1 AGMAAAN
8 RRVLESLIKA
18 GALDPLGERGTLL
31 FNVGRLLDMAQQQQR
46 LKDSGQS
53 TMFDL
58 WGTAVDVPT
67 PSLEMVDAAA
77 TTKEKLDWEKELTG
91 VYLSEHPFSP
101 YISQAA
107 EDNTTLCGQIDAEMD
122 GQVVRVAGMVASLH
136 TMLTRDG
143 QTSVSAVLEDLDGR
157 IEVIAWARI
166 YSQTRDLWCEGNILL
181 VEGKVRE
188 RADQMQIV
196 CERVRRYDLGLQKRE
211 KPAARVVTQ
220 PPTAKEEKA
229 AEHLRLTITLQ
240 QTDNAQA
247 DIAQLHSVM
256 AVLQDYP
263 GSDEVSL
270 TVSNGT
276 KIFKLKMGQMRVTCN
291 DELRRR
297 VAALIGNDG
306 IKTEVIKV

>member
-1 AGMAAAN
+1 
-8 RRVLESLIKA
+8 
-18 GALDPLGERGTLL
+18 
-31 FNVGRLLDMAQQQQR
+31 
-46 LKDSGQS
+46 
-53 TMFDL
+53 
-58 WGTAVDVPT
+58 
-67 PSLEMVDAAA
+67 MVDAAA

-107 EDNTTLCGQIDAEMD
+107 GDNTTLCGQIDAEME

-143 QTSVSAVLEDLDGR
+143 QTSVSVVLEDLDGR
-157 IEVIAWARI
+157 IEVMAWARI
-166 YSQTRDLWCEGNILL
+166 YSQTKELWIEGNILL
-181 VEGKVRE
+181 VEGRVRE

-196 CERVRRYDLGLQKRE
+196 CERVRRYDLESQKRE
-211 KPAARVVTQ
+211 KPIARTAASLPVV
-220 PPTAKEEKA
+220 KEEKT
-229 AEHLRLTITLQ
+229 AERLRLTVTLQ
-240 QTDNAQA
+240 QTEDQQA
-247 DIAQLHSVM
+247 DIAQLHAVM

-263 GSDEVSL
+263 GNDEVSL

-276 KIFKLKMGQMRVTCN
+276 KIFKLKMGQVRVSYG

-306 IKTEVIKV
+306 IKIEVIKV

>member
-1 AGMAAAN
+1 VM
-8 RRVLESLIKA
+8 
-18 GALDPLGERGTLL
+18 
-31 FNVGRLLDMAQQQQR
+31 
-46 LKDSGQS
+46 
-53 TMFDL
+53 
-58 WGTAVDVPT
+58 
-67 PSLEMVDAAA
+67 
-77 TTKEKLDWEKELTG
+77 
-91 VYLSEHPFSP
+91 
-101 YISQAA
+101 
-107 EDNTTLCGQIDAEMD
+107 
-122 GQVVRVAGMVASLH
+122 
-136 TMLTRDG
+136 
-143 QTSVSAVLEDLDGR
+143 
-157 IEVIAWARI
+157 AWARI

-196 CERVRRYDLGLQKRE
+196 CERVRRYDLEPQKRE

-229 AEHLRLTITLQ
+229 VEHLRLTITLQ

-256 AVLQDYP
+256 AVLQGYP

-276 KIFKLKMGQMRVTCN
+276 KIFKLKMGQMRVTYN

-297 VAALIGNDG
+297 LAALIGNDG
-306 IKTEVIKV
+306 IKIEVIKV